1 MKKLLI
7 ITLFISL
14 LTVFLAAESQI
25 KFKETTV
32 DFGEIDSGQVVDLN
46 FEFENTGNDVLIIKN
61 ISASCGCTA
70 TKLLKKEYQPGEKGT
85 IPVKFN
91 SRGYHGKVTK
101 SITVATNDKENVY
114 SRLQITGKVTLKD
127 FAALE
132 LIPDQIKFEK
142 VELNKSYSKKI
153 SLKNTGTIDLKII
166 EVTHGPELNLEFT
179 DKTVKPGEEMPVNIV
194 FRPMQQGRFTS
205 FLKIRT
211 NAYRQRLVI
220 LRINAESEGEG
231 EEKEKE

>member
-1 MKKLLI
+1 MKKLLL

-32 DFGEIDSGQVVDLN
+32 EFGEIESGQVVDLN
-46 FEFENTGNDVLIIKN
+46 FEFENTGDSLLIVKN

-70 TKLLKKEYQPGEKGT
+70 TKLIKKEYQPGEKGT

-101 SITVATNDKENVY
+101 SITVTTNDKENVY
-114 SRLQITGKVTLKD
+114 SRLQITGKVTLKN
-127 FAALE
+127 FASIE
-132 LIPDQIKFEK
+132 LAPDQINFEK
-142 VELNKSYSKKI
+142 VKLNESYSKKVSI
-153 SLKNTGTIDLKII
+153 KNTGTIDLKVI
-166 EVTHGPELNLEFT
+166 EVTHSPELTLEFT
-179 DKTVKPGEEMPVNIV
+179 DKIVKPGKEMPVNIV
-194 FRPMQQGRFTS
+194 FKPMQQGRFTS

-211 NAYRQRLVI
+211 NAYRQRLMI
-220 LRINAESEGEG
+220 LRLNAEIEG
-231 EEKEKE
+231 EEKE

>member
-14 LTVFLAAESQI
+14 LTVFMAAESQI

-32 DFGEIDSGQVVDLN
+32 DFGEIDSGQVVDMN
-46 FEFENTGNDVLIIKN
+46 FEFENAGDSILIIKN

-70 TKLLKKEYQPGEKGT
+70 TRLIKKEYQPGEKGT

-91 SRGYHGKVTK
+91 SRGYHGKITK
-101 SITVATNDKENVY
+101 SITVTTNDKENVY
-114 SRLQITGKVTLKD
+114 SRLQITGKVTLKN
-127 FAALE
+127 FASIE
-132 LIPDQIKFEK
+132 LQPDQINFDKVKFDG
-142 VELNKSYSKKI
+142 SYSKKI
-153 SLKNTGTIDLKII
+153 AIKNTGTIDLKVI
-166 EVTHGPELNLEFT
+166 EVTHSPELTLEFT
-179 DKTVKPGEEMPVNIV
+179 DKIVKPGKEMPVNIV

-220 LRINAESEGEG
+220 LRINAEIDM
-231 EEKEKE
+231 EEKE